1 MVAVR
6 LSHTALAAFLAIAH
20 PALAQVEPLGSATSP
35 AVSDGNCDTK
45 AALYATEK
53 GFKIW
58 VTRRGMMTQENPLRP
73 LSPETK
79 LVLEVAVN
87 GRIATAHGADF
98 ASLQRSGP
106 PQELEL
112 TSVGPIRWEPGLNG
126 MPSTL
131 RVVAE
136 DGSLILGPLR
146 FASCGEAPKIAPVSA
161 KRPARKA
168 APKSGSGTE
177 SAAPPGLVLPQG
189 AIP

>member
-1 MVAVR
+1 MGAVR
-6 LSHTALAAFLAIAH
+6 LSHAALAAFLAMAH
-20 PALAQVEPLGSATSP
+20 PALALVEPLGSAGTP
-35 AVSDGNCDTK
+35 AGADGSCDTK
-45 AALYATEK
+45 AALYATDK

-79 LVLEVAVN
+79 VVLEVAVN
-87 GRIATAHGADF
+87 GRVATAHGADF

-136 DGSLILGPLR
+136 DGSRVLGPLR
-146 FASCGEAPKIAPVSA
+146 FASCGEAPKIAPLAA
-161 KRPARKA
+161 KRPGRKA
-168 APKSGSGTE
+168 APKSGAGAE
-177 SAAPPGLVLPQG
+177 PGAPPGLVLPKG

>member
-1 MVAVR
+1 MIAVR
-6 LSHTALAAFLAIAH
+6 LSHTALAAFLAMAH
-20 PALAQVEPLGSATSP
+20 PALAQVEPLGSAAGP
-35 AVSDGNCDTK
+35 AGGDGSCDTK
-45 AALYATEK
+45 AALYATDK

-79 LVLEVAVN
+79 VVLEVAVN
-87 GRIATAHGADF
+87 GRLATAHGSDF

-112 TSVGPIRWEPGLNG
+112 TSLGPIRWEPGLNG

-136 DGSLILGPLR
+136 DGSLVLGPLR